1 MRSQSLRP
9 SALHSFSLLWP
20 YNHIGSQRVDSSS
33 LCKKYQV
40 LFQFDSQAFIKIA
53 FALNK
58 LIEMRGLDANGSG
71 KIFCLIPRS
80 SNSSRKTSPGW
91 IALAGTNLLL
101 FVAIMGTVYF
111 Y

>member
-1 MRSQSLRP
+1 
-9 SALHSFSLLWP
+9 
-20 YNHIGSQRVDSSS
+20 
-33 LCKKYQV
+33 
-40 LFQFDSQAFIKIA
+40 
-53 FALNK
+53 
-58 LIEMRGLDANGSG
+58 MRGLDANGSG
-71 KIFCLIPRS
+71 KIFLLNTSS